1 MPCNWGGNSRSG
13 ITLDMQHRLVVY
25 PSTSLLPQGNEHTA
39 YTRHGVWHTLPWH
52 KNINMN
58 STKTF
63 TIIYQ
68 ESKAL
73 KYDKQAPLVSNE
85 QFSLIRFVRWL
96 FMDFGQFSPLTA
108 VKISS
113 YFQVSTQEVIR
124 HRVSNG
130 SIKEWCK
137 IEWFKIITTKQAAPS
152 AIANPVMAKT
162 AFLNS

>member
-25 PSTSLLPQGNEHTA
+25 PPTSLLPLREMSTLPTLVMGYGTP
-39 YTRHGVWHTLPWH
+39 LPWH

-73 KYDKQAPLVSNE
+73 MYDKQAPLVSNE
-85 QFSLIRFVRWL
+85 QFSLIRFVL
-96 FMDFGQFSPLTA
+96 
-108 VKISS
+108 
-113 YFQVSTQEVIR
+113 
-124 HRVSNG
+124 
-130 SIKEWCK
+130 
-137 IEWFKIITTKQAAPS
+137 
-152 AIANPVMAKT
+152 
-162 AFLNS
+162 